1 MGGFFL
7 GSRYAK
13 ELSLSKKSKKL
24 HLISLGCTKNLVD
37 SEVMLGKLSEYEV
50 INDPNLADVIIINTC
65 GFIQSA
71 KEESIATILQVSS
84 SRKKGSLLVASGCLS
99 QRYQDELKKLIPEID
114 IITGVGDYDKIDSM
128 IATQKGQI
136 SSKTYLADGTNRLI
150 TGSRIHAYIKVSEG
164 CNQNCSFCAI
174 PTFKGRLQSR
184 SIYSIL
190 KEIQELGTRGYSDF
204 TFIAQDSS
212 SYLRDVRSDEG
223 LVRLIDEIEN
233 QGIAKTARIL
243 YLYPSSTSLELINK
257 IDESKIFQNYFDMP
271 IQHISDTML
280 KRMRRGASKSKH
292 IELLEAMKRTKES
305 FVRSTIIVGHPGE
318 SEEEFS
324 ELCNFLE
331 SFVFDRLNIFAFSA
345 EEGTLAFKMKDKVST
360 KLINKRIS
368 IINKIIQRQQ
378 KKIQSEMLHKS
389 YSVVLDGKSQISEYF
404 YSARDIRWAPE
415 IDGEILIND
424 SELDEMILPSGYYEA
439 TLSEVKN
446 GLMFGKV
453 MKKL

>member
-1 MGGFFL
+1 MDRFFL

-13 ELSLSKKSKKL
+13 ETLLSKKL

-37 SEVMLGKLSEYEV
+37 SEVMLGKLNDYEV
-50 INDPNLADVIIINTC
+50 IDDSTLADVIIVNTC

-71 KEESIATILQVSS
+71 KEESIATILQACA
-84 SRKKGSLLVASGCLS
+84 SRKKGALLVASGCLS
-99 QRYQDELKKLIPEID
+99 QRYQDELKELIPEID
-114 IITGVGDYDKIDSM
+114 IMTGVGDYDKIDLMVTSK
-128 IATQKGQI
+128 KGQI
-136 SSKTYLADGTNRLI
+136 SSRTYLADGAKRI
-150 TGSRIHAYIKVSEG
+150 VTGSKIHAYIKVSEG

-190 KEIQELGTRGYSDF
+190 KEIQDLGIRGYSDF

-212 SYLRDVRSDEG
+212 SYLKDARSDEG
-223 LVRLIDEIEN
+223 LIRLIDEIEK

-257 IDESKIFQNYFDMP
+257 INESEIFQNYFDMP

-280 KRMRRGASKSKH
+280 KRMRRGAGKRKH
-292 IELLEAMKRTKES
+292 IELLEAMRKTQGS
-305 FVRSTIIVGHPGE
+305 FVRSTIIIGHPGE
-318 SEEEFS
+318 NEEEFG
-324 ELCNFLE
+324 ELCEFLE
-331 SFVFDRLNIFAFSA
+331 NFVFDRLNIFAFSA
-345 EEGTLAFKMKDKVST
+345 EEGTLAFKMKDKIPT

-368 IINKIIQRQQ
+368 IVNKIIQRQQ
-378 KKIQSEMLHKS
+378 KKIQEAMLHKT
-389 YSVVLDGKSQISEYF
+389 YSIVLEGKSQISEYF

-424 SELDEMILPSGYYEA
+424 SDLNEIMLASGYYEA
-439 TLSEVKN
+439 MLSEVKN
-446 GLMFGKV
+446 GLMFGRV